1 MKKVILYTFMY
12 APIGLLV
19 GPILTGSSF
28 EFALSTMLQN
38 QGTLG
43 LLLICPVAWIYYLS
57 SRSKQKT
64 LPQTSSDTDAKVYT
78 RDDNSANI
86 EIDKLKQQVNALE
99 RKLVGKEK
107 ENDGKGFFGFIGK
120 ILSYFIY
127 VTLSVVVV
135 AVLFAIF
142 ET

>member
-1 MKKVILYTFMY
+1 MY
-12 APIGLLV
+12 LPIGLLV

-43 LLLICPVAWIYYLS
+43 LLLICPVAWIYYFS

-99 RKLVGKEK
+99 RKLVDK
-107 ENDGKGFFGFIGK
+107 ENNGKGFFGFIGK
-120 ILSYFIY
+120 ILSFFIG
-127 VTLSVVVV
+127 VVVV
-135 AVLFAIF
+135 AVLFAIVAVLF
-142 ET
+142 AIFQT